1 MNTLKNNRIFQ
12 RIICHRI
19 FINLADSLF
28 YIVLMWVLYD
38 LTNNS
43 FYTAIGGFMFSLSD
57 VLNFFAGPLIDRSDK
72 EKLLVIA
79 SGTAFFVIAGL
90 FFCSFADTVPIWIF
104 IFSIPLFN
112 LMSRITYSVH
122 NVIIPSVVSKEE
134 LVSANSILSVTN
146 TGIDLLFN
154 AVSGILL
161 VVLSLQEV
169 FFINST
175 VNLLALL
182 VAFITFRHAVLLR
195 KQTISQ
201 NLQNKQQISPAVS
214 ITANKK
220 EHQFQNFLISYQK
233 DLKNRLT
240 FIKNQ
245 TVLSLIIP
253 LVGLN
258 LLYAMMLV
266 NLPEFSSKIF
276 GSAIGYGFVLTFF
289 AVGSISGSI
298 ASNFLL
304 KRFSVGKLIPVLFL
318 YGGVSWILMTV
329 FIKSLPLIGVL
340 FMVAA
345 MNALG
350 IINIIFGTLFQ
361 QLPPENMIGRVNTVN
376 LSFMA
381 VAALIGSLLGGFVAQ
396 TSDVLFSFTLCGLGY
411 LIISFMMQMN
421 RFVRNLPKMNKINEK
436 TL

>member
-1 MNTLKNNRIFQ
+1 MNTLKNNRIFH

-57 VLNFFAGPLIDRSDK
+57 VLNFFSGPLIDRSDK

-79 SGTAFFVIAGL
+79 SGTAFLVIAGL

-122 NVIIPSVVSKEE
+122 NVIIPSVVSKDE

-182 VAFITFRHAVLLR
+182 VALITFRHAVLLR
-195 KQTISQ
+195 KQTVGQ
-201 NLQNKQQISPAVS
+201 NSPDDF

-220 EHQFQNFLISYQK
+220 EHHFQDFLIFYQK
-233 DLKNRLT
+233 DLKKRIDLYQKSIC
-240 FIKNQ
+240 FI
-245 TVLSLIIP
+245 
-253 LVGLN
+253 LN
-258 LLYAMMLV
+258 YS
-266 NLPEFSSKIF
+266 PCRS
-276 GSAIGYGFVLTFF
+276 
-289 AVGSISGSI
+289 
-298 ASNFLL
+298 
-304 KRFSVGKLIPVLFL
+304 
-318 YGGVSWILMTV
+318 
-329 FIKSLPLIGVL
+329 
-340 FMVAA
+340 
-345 MNALG
+345 
-350 IINIIFGTLFQ
+350 
-361 QLPPENMIGRVNTVN
+361 
-376 LSFMA
+376 
-381 VAALIGSLLGGFVAQ
+381 
-396 TSDVLFSFTLCGLGY
+396 
-411 LIISFMMQMN
+411 
-421 RFVRNLPKMNKINEK
+421 
-436 TL
+436 

>member
-43 FYTAIGGFMFSLSD
+43 FYPAIGGFMFSLSD

-161 VVLSLQEV
+161 VVLSL
-169 FFINST
+169 
-175 VNLLALL
+175 
-182 VAFITFRHAVLLR
+182 
-195 KQTISQ
+195 
-201 NLQNKQQISPAVS
+201 
-214 ITANKK
+214 
-220 EHQFQNFLISYQK
+220 
-233 DLKNRLT
+233 
-240 FIKNQ
+240 
-245 TVLSLIIP
+245 
-253 LVGLN
+253 
-258 LLYAMMLV
+258 
-266 NLPEFSSKIF
+266 
-276 GSAIGYGFVLTFF
+276 
-289 AVGSISGSI
+289 
-298 ASNFLL
+298 
-304 KRFSVGKLIPVLFL
+304 
-318 YGGVSWILMTV
+318 
-329 FIKSLPLIGVL
+329 
-340 FMVAA
+340 
-345 MNALG
+345 
-350 IINIIFGTLFQ
+350 
-361 QLPPENMIGRVNTVN
+361 
-376 LSFMA
+376 
-381 VAALIGSLLGGFVAQ
+381 
-396 TSDVLFSFTLCGLGY
+396 
-411 LIISFMMQMN
+411 
-421 RFVRNLPKMNKINEK
+421 
-436 TL
+436 